1 MRSTGNV
8 GREGYQALPPEIDEN
23 YGAEAFEVGEES
35 EDEEE
40 ALGRKSDERGGKG
53 NGQRG

>member
-40 ALGRKSDERGGKG
+40 ALGRKSDERGGKE
-53 NGQRG
+53 NG